1 MVEFLRT
8 VLLTL
13 ISKTYFMINCNYEP
27 HHYLPLHLER
37 AQVKNPSGVFA
48 EFFAAYKL
56 PECRLYLWQMLKW
69 YGREKEKETL
79 IDHSALFSFYEE
91 MICFVE
97 AAYLLHQGDQPKVE
111 TGLPET
117 SENKEGITEMEDPL
131 VPIINII
138 KNSMDAEKIYLLGI
152 YPMQP
157 VELGGEY
164 DLLILVKDNH
174 NRPNEEFESLIHN
187 RSADTVPV
195 NATVFKLSKVN
206 EMILN
211 GNYFFSTFCIPEK
224 LIYDAGRIPLES
236 TLAKHDL
243 PRLKV
248 LNQIHAGMM
257 EKAKGFLAGAVNF
270 YESREFSLCGFML
283 HQVVEHGLNSLL
295 QPLMQFRLQTH
306 NLHKLMRIS
315 RRLSLEIFNFFPRDT
330 DSEIRL
336 FQLLQKAYIHARY
349 KDTFEL
355 KEEDAA
361 ILLERIK
368 LLLHKIAEEFD
379 RIAHSV
385 KVPANVIEA

>member
-1 MVEFLRT
+1 M
-8 VLLTL
+8 
-13 ISKTYFMINCNYEP
+13 IPKTYFMINCNYEP
-27 HHYLPLHLER
+27 HHFLPLHLER
-37 AQVKNPSGVFA
+37 PQVKNPIGAFR
-48 EFFAAYKL
+48 EFFSAYQL

-69 YGREKEKETL
+69 YGHEKEKETL
-79 IDHSALFSFYEE
+79 IDHSVLFSFYEE
-91 MICFVE
+91 MICLVE
-97 AAYLLHQGDQPKVE
+97 AAYLLYQGNQPKPE
-111 TGLPET
+111 TGTPGT
-117 SENKEGITEMEDPL
+117 AKNKEEITEMEDPL
-131 VPIINII
+131 LPIINII
-138 KNSMDAEKIYLLGI
+138 KNSMDAEKIYLLGV

-174 NRPNEEFESLIHN
+174 NRPNDEFESVIHN

-211 GNYFFSTFCIPEK
+211 GNYFFSTFCIPDK
-224 LIYDAGRIPLES
+224 LIYDAGRIPLAGMP
-236 TLAKHDL
+236 AKQEL

-248 LNQIHAGMM
+248 LKQIHAGMM
-257 EKAKGFLAGAVNF
+257 EKANGFLAGAVNF
-270 YESREFSLCGFML
+270 YETKEFSLCGFML
-283 HQVVEHGLNSLL
+283 HQGVEHGLNSLL

-315 RRLSLEIFNFFPRDT
+315 RRFSLEIFNFFPRDT

-355 KEEDAA
+355 KETDAA

-368 LLLHKIAEEFD
+368 GLLLRISEEFD
-379 RIAHSV
+379 RIVHDA